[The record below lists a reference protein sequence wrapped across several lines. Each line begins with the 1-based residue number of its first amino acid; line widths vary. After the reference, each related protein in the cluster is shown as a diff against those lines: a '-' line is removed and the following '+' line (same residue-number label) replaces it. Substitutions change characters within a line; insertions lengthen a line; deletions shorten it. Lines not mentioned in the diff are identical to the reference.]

1 MHYSIFQYSLEQFFV
16 ALLFARLELCS
27 EWAPIWPCPLPL
39 PRLHRVEFGA
49 WLEDESKCFL
59 LLLSFTWKKMKNI
72 LWWGWIYPFVCDL
85 VAYRRISLHHSPTQ
99 SNRSSST
106 QLCVHFATYLPIF
119 YYQNYSTTL
128 SFSFVLWQASIDTDT
143 QTHTRPDLDEGRTR
157 ACYAHG
163 PCTTIHKHFIVF
175 FLHQFGW
182 KFMCVCVCMHVWCKK
197 RLKDEAQIMK
207 KFMFAT

>member
-72 LWWGWIYPFVCDL
+72 RWRGWIYPFVCDL

-106 QLCVHFATYLPIF
+106 QLCVLFATYLPIF

-128 SFSFVLWQASIDTDT
+128 SFSFVLWQASIDSHTDT
-143 QTHTRPDLDEGRTR
+143 HTARLGWGENQGLLCPR
-157 ACYAHG
+157 A
-163 PCTTIHKHFIVF
+163 
-175 FLHQFGW
+175 LHNYPWTFYSVLLASVW
-182 KFMCVCVCMHVWCKK
+182 VKVYVCVCACMSGAKSAWKMK
-197 RLKDEAQIMK
+197 LK
-207 KFMFAT
+207 